1 MIQTILPCFRKML
14 NIDQP
19 NVKSAT
25 TENEEPYS
33 LSNIMYIEFQNWCFF
48 IRIYFEAG
56 ASRI

>member
-33 LSNIMYIEFQNWCFF
+33 LSNIMYIEFQN
-48 IRIYFEAG
+48 
-56 ASRI
+56 